1 MTDDNTSM
9 REVSH
14 TNPNTGRP
22 FGDAVA
28 FRRGAVAADGGER
41 SDGPRSTSD
50 GGSDGGE
57 RSEEPRSDGRE
68 PETDEEESTETM
80 EDISHTAP
88 DSDNDSAQRTFDRG
102 TEGRDEV
109 V

>member
-41 SDGPRSTSD
+41 SDEPQSTSD
-50 GGSDGGE
+50 GGE
-57 RSEEPRSDGRE
+57 AEKEE
-68 PETDEEESTETM
+68 EEESTETM

-88 DSDNDSAQRTFDRG
+88 DSDNDSAQRTFERG